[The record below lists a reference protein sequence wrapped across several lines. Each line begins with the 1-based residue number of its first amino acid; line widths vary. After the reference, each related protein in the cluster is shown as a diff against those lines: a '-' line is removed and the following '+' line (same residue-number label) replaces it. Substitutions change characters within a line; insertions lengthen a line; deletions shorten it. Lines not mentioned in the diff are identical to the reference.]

1 MSLANRPEQESV
13 WANDPVYL
21 NKEANM
27 AIVKGL
33 LKVVEASL
41 KGDGHEESE

>member
-1 MSLANRPEQESV
+1 MSTIWQESV

-33 LKVVEASL
+33 LKVAEATL
-41 KGDGHEESE
+41 RGDWQEESE